1 MFCHNDYHDDDDDD
15 TDDDD
20 TDDDDDGAL
29 VLPCVPNSHSHVQPP
44 SPLLLPDHHNE
55 IIRIMIMMNDTM
67 ILLKTVIND
76 SDG

>member
-1 MFCHNDYHDDDDDD
+1 MYYHNDHHLDHDDDDD
-15 TDDDD
+15 TDD
-20 TDDDDDGAL
+20 DDDDDGAL
-29 VLPCVPNSHSHVQPP
+29 VLPCVSNSHSHVQPP

-55 IIRIMIMMNDTM
+55 IIRVMIIMNDTM